1 MRIRDILR
9 VKGSDVAT
17 ISPDET
23 VAKLVELLAQHRIG
37 AMVVSSD
44 GEQVIGI
51 VSERDIVR
59 ALVRG
64 PEVLS
69 QKVSD
74 LMTAEVVTCEPDVEL
89 EEMVQ
94 TMTSKRFRHVPV
106 MVEGSLSGIVSI
118 GDIVKSRLDELQHE
132 RDHLQSYINS

>member
-23 VAKLVELLAQHRIG
+23 VATLIEMLAQRRIG

-44 GEQVIGI
+44 GEHVVGI

-64 PEVLS
+64 PEVLG
-69 QKVSD
+69 QKVSE
-74 LMTAEVVTCEPDVEL
+74 LMTAEVVTCEPDEEL
-89 EEMVQ
+89 EQMVQ

-118 GDIVKSRLDELQHE
+118 GDIE

>member
-23 VAKLVELLAQHRIG
+23 VATLIEMLAQRRIG

-44 GEQVIGI
+44 GEHVVGI

-64 PEVLS
+64 PEVLG
-69 QKVSD
+69 QKVSE
-74 LMTAEVVTCEPDVEL
+74 LMTAEVVTCEPDEEL
-89 EEMVQ
+89 EQMVQ

>member
-23 VAKLVELLAQHRIG
+23 VATLIEMLAQRRIG

-44 GEQVIGI
+44 GEHVVGI

-64 PEVLS
+64 PEVLG
-69 QKVSD
+69 QKVSE
-74 LMTAEVVTCEPDVEL
+74 LMTAEVVTCEPDEEL
-89 EEMVQ
+89 EQMVQ

-118 GDIVKSRLDELQHE
+118 GDI
-132 RDHLQSYINS
+132 NS